1 MKHAGSLG
9 STKEAQ
15 EFLKAQPNFRI
26 FSSNILAVLE
36 KKGIEAFRDG
46 RTLDEIAL
54 WYTRHNSWES
64 RMESCAYTIENGT
77 VGYFSL
83 KVRPQARRQ

>member
-1 MKHAGSLG
+1 MVMLVLTSLVSAG
-9 STKEAQ
+9 
-15 EFLKAQPNFRI
+15 LKK
-26 FSSNILAVLE
+26 AVEHFYFHDTL
-36 KKGIEAFRDG
+36 AFRDG

>member
-1 MKHAGSLG
+1 MEFGEHERGARV
-9 STKEAQ
+9 AQ
-15 EFLKAQPNFRI
+15 GAAEF
-26 FSSNILAVLE
+26 SNILVKYFSCVR
-36 KKGIEAFRDG
+36 KKGIEAFGDG